1 MSLWIVLFS
10 FLVSPPHVSA
20 SMQPPVVPAM
30 MNSPAAALSHDSPMR
45 YRGIEQ
51 LLAKFEAEAE
61 SELDRP

>member
-20 SMQPPVVPAM
+20 SMQPSVVPAIG
-30 MNSPAAALSHDSPMR
+30 SPSALSSDSPMR

-51 LLAKFEAEAE
+51 LLAKFEAETEQDA
-61 SELDRP
+61 P